1 MTVYMHAWVSVCC
14 YRLISPPLWLA
25 RGYLTAA
32 SCCRD
37 QVWKQIL
44 RLQPAVPAAA
54 GGVLS
59 HLLNLPHFNQASA
72 PLLSSCRSLAQIP
85 KRLASSPQSPL
96 RTETCAGVSTEPDR
110 RGPGLRVKRER
121 KEEKADQSLSFLNIT
136 TNRWDALPGA
146 AALHPAELQTGA
158 SRVFWYCKTNHVL
171 FSQIELDV
179 ESIT

>member
-1 MTVYMHAWVSVCC
+1 MTVYMYVWASVCC
-14 YRLISPPLWLA
+14 YRLISPPLRLA

-72 PLLSSCRSLAQIP
+72 LLLSSCRSLARIP
-85 KRLASSPQSPL
+85 KCPASSPQSPL
-96 RTETCAGVSTEPDR
+96 RTENLCGVSTERER
-110 RGPGLRVKRER
+110 RGPERRVKR

-136 TNRWDALPGA
+136 TNRRDALPGA
-146 AALHPAELQTGA
+146 AALHPAELQTRA
-158 SRVFWYCKTNHVL
+158 SHVFWYCKTNRVL